1 MGPGFLCH
9 ARQQEGEQ
17 SVMKLFA
24 SKLILH
30 PDAQMRLR
38 VRDRYSLH
46 RVVMDLFEPS
56 RRIVDSSGSQPSGI
70 QWVDRGEHLA
80 GREILILSD
89 RMPKEQKLPE
99 DVQLATKPIAESFLH
114 HATYRFAVTV
124 NPVITEGGRRVGLT
138 NRGQILSWFNDRART
153 NGFRT
158 GFRLPELMSPESFQS
173 WISKLSFG
181 VLLTVSAKA
190 GLLVLG
196 FFKFPFSVKV
206 QL

>member
-1 MGPGFLCH
+1 
-9 ARQQEGEQ
+9 
-17 SVMKLFA
+17 MKLFA

-153 NGFRT
+153 NGFRIET
-158 GFRLPELMSPESFQS
+158 IEISYIGIERFQKEDHRVSFARADVSGILSVLDQQAFIRCFAHGIGKGRAFGFGFLQ
-173 WISKLSFG
+173 ISIFR
-181 VLLTVSAKA
+181 
-190 GLLVLG
+190 
-196 FFKFPFSVKV
+196 
-206 QL
+206 